1 MKKARLINIALVV
14 LLVVGVGL
22 LLYPTA
28 SDWWNSSRQTQA
40 IVSYTQAVD
49 ETSAQQQESMLA
61 DARAYNEELADHV
74 SNGTLDEQTKA
85 RYESLLDVTGT
96 GIMGYVEIP
105 SLNCSLP
112 IYHGTDEGVLQVA
125 VGHLEWTSLPVG
137 GSGTH
142 TAISGHRGLPSA
154 KLFTNLDKLVEGD
167 MFELHV
173 LGETLVY
180 EVDQI
185 RIVEPTDIAEL
196 AAQEGQD
203 LCTLVTCTPYGINTH
218 RLLVR
223 GHRVDAAG
231 YMAVPA
237 DAVRVDAAQV
247 AVAVAVPLA
256 VVVVAALLIGDA
268 RRRTR
273 RAAKAEVRKRA
284 S

>member
-1 MKKARLINIALVV
+1 MSKSKVINIALVV

-22 LLYPTA
+22 LLYPTV
-28 SDWWNSSRQTQA
+28 SDWWNSNRQTQA

-74 SNGTLDEQTKA
+74 SNGMLDEQTKA

-137 GSGTH
+137 GPGTH
-142 TAISGHRGLPSA
+142 SAISGHRGLPSA

-167 MFELHV
+167 MLELHV

-185 RIVEPTDIAEL
+185 RIVEPTDITEL

-223 GHRVDAAG
+223 GHRVDTAG
-231 YMAVPA
+231 YTAVPA
-237 DAVRVDAAQV
+237 DAVRVDATQV

-256 VVVVAALLIGDA
+256 VVVVAALLVGDA

-273 RAAKAEVRKRA
+273 RAAKAAARKQA

>member
-1 MKKARLINIALVV
+1 MSKSKVINIALVV

-22 LLYPTA
+22 LLYPTV
-28 SDWWNSSRQTQA
+28 SDWWNSNRQTQA
-40 IVSYTQAVD
+40 IVSYTQTVD
-49 ETSAQQQESMLA
+49 ETSARQQESMLA

-74 SNGTLDEQTKA
+74 SNGALDEQTKA

-112 IYHGTDEGVLQVA
+112 IYHGTDKGVLQVA

-137 GSGTH
+137 GPGTH
-142 TAISGHRGLPSA
+142 SAISGHRGLPSA
-154 KLFTNLDKLVEGD
+154 KLFTNLDKLAEGD

-185 RIVEPTDIAEL
+185 RIVEPTDITEL
-196 AAQEGQD
+196 AVQEGQD

-223 GHRVDAAG
+223 GHRVDTAG
-231 YMAVPA
+231 YTAVPA
-237 DAVRVDAAQV
+237 DAVRVDATQV

-256 VVVVAALLIGDA
+256 VVVVAALLVGDA

-273 RAAKAEVRKRA
+273 RAAKAEVRKQA